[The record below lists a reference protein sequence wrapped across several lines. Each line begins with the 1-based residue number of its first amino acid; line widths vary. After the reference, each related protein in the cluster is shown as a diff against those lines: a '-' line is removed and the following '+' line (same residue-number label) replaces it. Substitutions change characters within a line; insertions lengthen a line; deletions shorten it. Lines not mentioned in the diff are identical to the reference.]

1 MTGNLEVDSLAATEG
16 IKELFAIGFQLAL
29 VIGVDKELLSFKDV
43 GCVVCLGVVCHE
55 PVNESKGEG
64 GCSEEN
70 GENLVDVCALR
81 IEALETVYNEFLLAV
96 DLSTASLRIGVK
108 TNHVS
113 RACDVGH
120 LFIEE
125 NCDNCLGVL

>member
-1 MTGNLEVDSLAATEG
+1 MEVDSLTATEG
-16 IKELFAIGFQLAL
+16 IKELFAIGFELTF
-29 VIGVDKELLSFKDV
+29 VIRVDEKLLSFKDV
-43 GCVVCLGVVCHE
+43 GCIVCLRIVCYE
-55 PVNESKGEG
+55 PVNESEGEG

-81 IEALETVYNEFLLAV
+81 IEALETMYNEFLLAV
-96 DLSTASLRIGVK
+96 DLSTASLGVGVK

-125 NCDNCLGVL
+125 NCNNCLGVL

>member
-1 MTGNLEVDSLAATEG
+1 MEVDSLTATEW
-16 IKELFAIGFQLAL
+16 IEELLAIGFELAL
-29 VIGVDKELLSFKDV
+29 VIGVDEELLSFKDV
-43 GCVVCLGVVCHE
+43 GCVVCLGIVCDE
-55 PVNESKGEG
+55 PVNESEGEG
-64 GCSEEN
+64 GCAEKN

-96 DLSTASLRIGVK
+96 DLSTASLGIGVK

-113 RACDVGH
+113 WACDVGH

-125 NCDNCLGVL
+125 NCNNCLGVL

>member
-1 MTGNLEVDSLAATEG
+1 MEVDSLAATEG
-16 IKELFAIGFQLAL
+16 IKELFAICFQLAL
-29 VIGVDKELLSFKDV
+29 VIGVDEELLSFKDV

-55 PVNESKGEG
+55 PVNESEGEG

-81 IEALETVYNEFLLAV
+81 IEALETVYNEFLLTV
-96 DLSTASLRIGVK
+96 DLSTASLGIGVK

-113 RACDVGH
+113 RGCDVGH

>member
-1 MTGNLEVDSLAATEG
+1 MCLR
-16 IKELFAIGFQLAL
+16 I
-29 VIGVDKELLSFKDV
+29 
-43 GCVVCLGVVCHE
+43 VCDE
-55 PVNESKGEG
+55 PVNESEGEG
-64 GCSEEN
+64 GCAEKN

-96 DLSTASLRIGVK
+96 DLSTASLGIGVK

-113 RACDVGH
+113 WACDVGH